1 VCTMIA
7 SVSGTEVQRR
17 DRMHKRMYSVA
28 RDQIMLPAC
37 RLLLMRGL
45 NANMVYLYSCTR
57 DRYSASLCV
66 TLIKLGQF

>member
-1 VCTMIA
+1 MIA

-45 NANMVYLYSCTR
+45 NANMVIYL
-57 DRYSASLCV
+57 
-66 TLIKLGQF
+66 